1 MSAGTAGRMRDTAR
15 RSRRVRGRAWGGRV
29 GLSIVVALVAVAVAA
44 PLIAPYDPTIQELR
58 DRLLP
63 PAFLPGG
70 SGEHLLGTDGN
81 GRDLLSRIIVGSRLS
96 LAIAVGTVALG
107 GTIGVAAGLV
117 AGLRGGWVDIVLG
130 RLADIQQSIPFI
142 ILALAVVGV
151 LGSSLVNL
159 VSVLGIGSWFY
170 WFRVVRG
177 EVLALREQPWVEA
190 AHAAGI
196 SEWRLVRVQL
206 WRNLAPSVIVLAT
219 LWLPQAIV
227 FTAGLS
233 FLGLGVPP
241 PAPEWGRLIADG
253 TEQLAE
259 AWWLAVLPSLA
270 LVLAVLGLT
279 LTGDWLRDLSD
290 PVRRRAGKG

>member
-1 MSAGTAGRMRDTAR
+1 MRTR
-15 RSRRVRGRAWGGRV
+15 RRRAWSGV
-29 GLSIVVALVAVAVAA
+29 LGLGIVVALAVVALLA
-44 PLIAPYDPTIQELR
+44 PVLAPYDPTVQELR
-58 DRLLP
+58 SRLLP
-63 PAFLPGG
+63 PWFLPGG
-70 SGEHLLGTDGN
+70 SVEHLLGTDGN

-96 LAIAVGTVALG
+96 FAIAIGTVVLG
-107 GTIGVAAGLV
+107 GVVGVTAGLA
-117 AGLRGGWVDIVLG
+117 AGLRGGWLDVMFG

-159 VSVLGIGSWFY
+159 IAVLGIGSWFY

-177 EVLALREQPWVEA
+177 EVLALRERPWVEA
-190 AHAAGI
+190 ARAAGI
-196 SEWRLVRVQL
+196 SEWRLVRGQL
-206 WRNLAPSVIVLAT
+206 WRNLAPSIIVLAT

-270 LVLAVLGLT
+270 LVVAVLGLT
-279 LTGDWLRDLSD
+279 LTGDWLRDVAD
-290 PVRRRAGKG
+290 PVRSRARRG

>member
-1 MSAGTAGRMRDTAR
+1 MRAVGR
-15 RSRRVRGRAWGGRV
+15 RSWGGV
-29 GLSIVVALVAVAVAA
+29 LGLAIVVPLVLVAALA
-44 PLIAPYDPTIQELR
+44 PVIAPYDPTVQELR

-63 PAFLPGG
+63 PWFMPGG
-70 SGEHLLGTDGN
+70 SVEHLLGTDGN

-96 LAIAVGTVALG
+96 FTIAVGTVVLG
-107 GTIGVAAGLV
+107 GLIGVTAGLV
-117 AGLRGGWVDIVLG
+117 AGLRGGWLDIVFG

-159 VSVLGIGSWFY
+159 VAVLGVGSWFY

-177 EVLALREQPWVEA
+177 EVLALRERPWVEA
-190 AHAAGI
+190 ARAAGI
-196 SEWRLVRVQL
+196 SEWRLVRGQL
-206 WRNLAPSVIVLAT
+206 WRNLAPSIIVLAT

-270 LVLAVLGLT
+270 LVVAVLGLT
-279 LTGDWLRDLSD
+279 LTGDWLRDVAD
-290 PVRRRAGKG
+290 PVRSRARSRVRSRALRG

>member
-1 MSAGTAGRMRDTAR
+1 MKGI
-15 RSRRVRGRAWGGRV
+15 GGSI
-29 GLSIVVALVAVAVAA
+29 GLAIVALIVLMAVLG
-44 PLIAPYDPTIQELR
+44 PLIAPYDPTVQELR

-63 PAFLPGG
+63 PWFLPGG
-70 SGEHLLGTDGN
+70 SVDHLLGTDGN
-81 GRDLLSRIIVGSRLS
+81 GRDLLSRIVVGSRLS
-96 LAIAVGTVALG
+96 LAIAVGTVLLG
-107 GTIGVAAGLV
+107 GSIGVTAGLV
-117 AGLRGGWVDIVLG
+117 AGLRGGWIDVVLG

-159 VSVLGIGSWFY
+159 VAVLGVGSWFY

-177 EVLALREQPWVEA
+177 EVLALRERPWVEA
-190 AHAAGI
+190 ARAVGT
-196 SEWRLVRVQL
+196 SEWRLVRAQL

-259 AWWLAVLPSLA
+259 AWWLAVLPSA
-270 LVLAVLGLT
+270 VLVVAVLGLT
-279 LTGDWLRDLSD
+279 LSGDWLRDLAD
-290 PVRRRAGKG
+290 PTAMRRRARSG

>member
-1 MSAGTAGRMRDTAR
+1 
-15 RSRRVRGRAWGGRV
+15 VRGYRRPAWSGAI
-29 GLSIVVALVAVAVAA
+29 GLAIVAVLAAVAVLA
-44 PLIAPYDPTIQELR
+44 PVIAPHDPTVQELR
-58 DRLLP
+58 NRLLP
-63 PAFLPGG
+63 PWFMAGG
-70 SGEHLLGTDGN
+70 SAEHLLGTDGN

-96 LAIAVGTVALG
+96 FAIAIGTVALG
-107 GTIGVAAGLV
+107 GVIGVTAGLA
-117 AGLRGGWVDIVLG
+117 AGLRGGWLDVVFG

-159 VSVLGIGSWFY
+159 IAVLGVGSWFY

-177 EVLALREQPWVEA
+177 EVLALRERPWVEA
-190 AHAAGI
+190 ARAAGI
-196 SEWRLVRVQL
+196 SEWRLVRGQL
-206 WRNLAPSVIVLAT
+206 WRNLVPSIVVLAT

-270 LVLAVLGLT
+270 LLVAVLGLT
-279 LTGDWLRDLSD
+279 LTGDWLRDVSD
-290 PVRRRAGKG
+290 PVRRGARRG

>member
-1 MSAGTAGRMRDTAR
+1 MRGYR
-15 RSRRVRGRAWGGRV
+15 RPAWSGAI
-29 GLSIVVALVAVAVAA
+29 GLAIVAVLAAVAVLA
-44 PLIAPYDPTIQELR
+44 PVIAPHDPTVQELR
-58 DRLLP
+58 NRLLP
-63 PAFLPGG
+63 PWFMAGG
-70 SGEHLLGTDGN
+70 SVEHLLGTDGN
-81 GRDLLSRIIVGSRLS
+81 GRDLLSRILVGSRLS
-96 LAIAVGTVALG
+96 FAIAIGTVALG
-107 GTIGVAAGLV
+107 GVIGVTAGV
-117 AGLRGGWVDIVLG
+117 AAGLRGGWLDVVFG

-159 VSVLGIGSWFY
+159 VAVLGIGSWFY

-270 LVLAVLGLT
+270 LVVAVLGLT
-279 LTGDWLRDLSD
+279 LTGDWLRDRAD
-290 PVRRRAGKG
+290 PVRRRSARG